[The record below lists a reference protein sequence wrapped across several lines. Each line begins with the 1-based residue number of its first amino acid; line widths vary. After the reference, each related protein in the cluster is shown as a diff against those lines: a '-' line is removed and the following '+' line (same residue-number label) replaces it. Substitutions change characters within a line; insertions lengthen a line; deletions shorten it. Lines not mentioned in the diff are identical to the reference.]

1 MVGLAAG
8 LMPTTMPL
16 VKAAEMGG
24 GSARKG
30 GKRARDP
37 SAAEPLGAEDASS
50 SGCENGADG
59 NLGERRRSGRERSTV
74 ERYEPTSVVNSKKV
88 RTRAPP
94 RFHITPT
101 NEWEWLLKKMK
112 ISASNTMEW
121 RSGTPLPVA
130 PAGASCWLLPCKCDT
145 AIEIGQYADELVTNG
160 WKLLTC
166 AADVVAR
173 IGNKYNLFR
182 HAEALGM
189 LEYLPQHYE
198 TPASASYPCMLKAHA
213 GEHGKG
219 IYIVHSADE
228 IAAKSGSPMF
238 DKTKWLLQ
246 ELCAGRIEKAT
257 SLLVKDGTIHDAIC
271 TDYEYDCDESGVYVW
286 PNVQELQERRRSHED
301 IPPSHLD
308 TMQKLCTGF
317 TGICNFNY
325 KVRPDGT
332 MCIFEVNARIGADL
346 ACDVPRKRAAT
357 FFAKLDVIGASHMPS
372 KA

>member
-1 MVGLAAG
+1 V
-8 LMPTTMPL
+8 
-16 VKAAEMGG
+16 
-24 GSARKG
+24 
-30 GKRARDP
+30 
-37 SAAEPLGAEDASS
+37 
-50 SGCENGADG
+50 
-59 NLGERRRSGRERSTV
+59 
-74 ERYEPTSVVNSKKV
+74 
-88 RTRAPP
+88 
-94 RFHITPT
+94 
-101 NEWEWLLKKMK
+101 
-112 ISASNTMEW
+112 
-121 RSGTPLPVA
+121 
-130 PAGASCWLLPCKCDT
+130 
-145 AIEIGQYADELVTNG
+145 
-160 WKLLTC
+160 
-166 AADVVAR
+166 
-173 IGNKYNLFR
+173 
-182 HAEALGM
+182 
-189 LEYLPQHYE
+189 
-198 TPASASYPCMLKAHA
+198 
-213 GEHGKG
+213 
-219 IYIVHSADE
+219 
-228 IAAKSGSPMF
+228 F

-308 TMQKLCTGF
+308 TMERLCTGF